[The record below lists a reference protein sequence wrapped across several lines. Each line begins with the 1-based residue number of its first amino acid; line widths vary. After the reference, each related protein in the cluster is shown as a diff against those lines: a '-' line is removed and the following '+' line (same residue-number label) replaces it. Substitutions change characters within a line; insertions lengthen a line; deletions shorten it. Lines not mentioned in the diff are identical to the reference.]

1 MRTCMQIFEVL
12 WPSTWPAKWSSNCP
26 IKWLSLD
33 SINNLL
39 FFLYIHMMQF
49 KDDISYSNSYLWHIT
64 SEMYIYIYIYNIL
77 ESEYL
82 LKLSDSFFYPKKGCN
97 IFFFKAL
104 IFSVNIHVNNQ
115 TCSLVQNQLLL
126 LPHF

>member
-1 MRTCMQIFEVL
+1 M
-12 WPSTWPAKWSSNCP
+12 
-26 IKWLSLD
+26 
-33 SINNLL
+33 
-39 FFLYIHMMQF
+39 
-49 KDDISYSNSYLWHIT
+49 DID
-64 SEMYIYIYIYNIL
+64 IL

-82 LKLSDSFFYPKKGCN
+82 LKLSDSFFHPKNGCN